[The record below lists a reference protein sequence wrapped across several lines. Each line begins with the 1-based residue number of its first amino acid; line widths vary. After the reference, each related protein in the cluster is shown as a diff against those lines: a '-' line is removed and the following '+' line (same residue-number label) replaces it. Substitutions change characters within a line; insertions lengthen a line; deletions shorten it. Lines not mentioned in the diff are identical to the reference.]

1 MWATEWTDQ
10 ASSGVRA
17 RPCTREFNRGEDREK
32 KDAVFVT
39 PKQKW
44 QFNNDHMLNSQVL
57 PFISFTMFLNV
68 FFKRP
73 SCCKYFCMHYTFST
87 ERVGLLRA
95 ERAVYYWCSTANYLL
110 KLNWHNHTDSPDHRA
125 TILKTA
131 CRQKISPPW
140 PLFQPGHRSES
151 PGDQRNTVLSDSWGP
166 RCAQKYVIT
175 K

>member
-131 CRQKISPPW
+131 CRHTHTHYNAGENLTSMATFSAW
-140 PLFQPGHRSES
+140 S
-151 PGDQRNTVLSDSWGP
+151 
-166 RCAQKYVIT
+166 
-175 K
+175 